1 MRAAS
6 RGQTSLRPKILVPRC
21 VAGWGVLSPPLAALL
36 HVSLAKVC
44 KNRAARAHPCP
55 FPDPLASLWAG
66 AAGHGH
72 EGLRSP
78 WPTSPPTWLCACGLH
93 VLFIRWTELALPCT
107 LRIPVGEASGGRGD
121 EVGGREKHSGDGQE
135 VPWGCRA
142 SETPRGGPGM
152 FAGDL
157 RDQLKE
163 EAGSWGA
170 AGGGGGKGCLSRKL
184 GLILSSREA
193 LSELLWLLFFVW
205 VWMAA
210 TPSWAPC
217 GSLNPMADFTL
228 CVNIFPWGLPPVTG
242 RTGGRLWS
250 GRPC

>member
-1 MRAAS
+1 
-6 RGQTSLRPKILVPRC
+6 
-21 VAGWGVLSPPLAALL
+21 
-36 HVSLAKVC
+36 
-44 KNRAARAHPCP
+44 
-55 FPDPLASLWAG
+55 
-66 AAGHGH
+66 
-72 EGLRSP
+72 
-78 WPTSPPTWLCACGLH
+78 
-93 VLFIRWTELALPCT
+93 
-107 LRIPVGEASGGRGD
+107 
-121 EVGGREKHSGDGQE
+121 
-135 VPWGCRA
+135 
-142 SETPRGGPGM
+142 M

-205 VWMAA
+205 VWMAT